1 MMRKSVRPDCV
12 QRSQLAGCASEES
25 LLRLARNESLEGM
38 KAATLALGLALG
50 LAASTAYADDSIKL
64 AVGARGN
71 WETAAAELGQDAGF
85 FKKRSVALDI
95 LYTQGSGE
103 TQQAVI
109 SGSVGIGVG
118 LGTTS
123 VMSAFAKGAP
133 LVAIGNASTGSSE
146 FWYVSANSPVQSMKD
161 AAGKT
166 VGFSTAGSSSH
177 MEVLAFLKHYAVD
190 ARPVA
195 TGGTAATFTQVMSG
209 QVDIGWSSPPF
220 GMAAAHEGKIRIIA
234 RGNELPYFRDQT
246 IRLIVANA
254 GWLDA
259 HRDVAARFV
268 QAYRD
273 TLEWMYGDPAAL
285 EAYAKFSGAPG
296 AIAQQVRDEFY
307 PKDGLMVD
315 RISGLDAVMAD
326 GVANRYLAAPLTRD
340 QLGALFQV
348 PAPVK

>member
-1 MMRKSVRPDCV
+1 
-12 QRSQLAGCASEES
+12 
-25 LLRLARNESLEGM
+25 LLRFARNDIIDRM
-38 KAATLALGLALG
+38 KITSIAIVLALSANTAL
-50 LAASTAYADDSIKL
+50 ADDSITL

-71 WETAAAELGQDAGF
+71 WETAAAELGQTAGF
-85 FKKRSVALDI
+85 FKKRGIVLEI

-123 VMSAFAKGAP
+123 VMAAFAKGAP
-133 LVAIGNASTGSSE
+133 LTVIGNASTGSSE
-146 FWYVSANSPVQSMKD
+146 YWYVPASSPVQGMRD

-166 VGFSTAGSSSH
+166 VGFSTTGSSGH
-177 MEVLAFLKHYAVD
+177 MEVLAFLKYYGVD
-190 ARPVA
+190 AKPVA

-220 GMAAAHEGKIRIIA
+220 GIEAARDGKIRIIA

-254 GWLDA
+254 AWLA
-259 HRDVAARFV
+259 ANREVAARFI

-273 TLEWMYGDPAAL
+273 TLAWMYGDPAGLA
-285 EAYAKFSGAPG
+285 AYAKFSGASL
-296 AIAQQVRDEFY
+296 ATAQQVRDEFY
-307 PKDGLMVD
+307 PRDGLLVD
-315 RISGLDAVMAD
+315 RISGLDSVIAD
-326 GVANRYLAAPLTRD
+326 GVANRYLSAPLTKE
-340 QLGALFQV
+340 QLGQLFQV
-348 PAPVK
+348 PAPK

>member
-1 MMRKSVRPDCV
+1 
-12 QRSQLAGCASEES
+12 
-25 LLRLARNESLEGM
+25 M
-38 KAATLALGLALG
+38 KTAAIALALSVIAS
-50 LAASTAYADDSIKL
+50 AAFADDAVKL

-71 WETAAAELGQDAGF
+71 WETAAAELGQEAGF
-85 FKKRSVALDI
+85 FKRHGVALEI

-103 TQQAVI
+103 TQQVVI

-123 VMSAFAKGAP
+123 VMAAFAKGAP
-133 LVAIGNASTGSSE
+133 LRVIGNASTGSSE
-146 FWYVSANSPVQSMKD
+146 FWYVAANSPVQSMKD
-161 AAGKT
+161 AGHKT
-166 VGFSTAGSSSH
+166 IGFSTTGSSSH
-177 MEVLAFLKHYAVD
+177 MEVLAFLKQAGVD

-220 GMAAAHEGKIRIIA
+220 GIEAAREGKIRIIA

-246 IRLIVANA
+246 IRLIVAHA
-254 GWLDA
+254 GWLES

-273 TLEWMYGDPAAL
+273 TLEWMYGDPAGLA
-285 EAYAKFSGAPG
+285 AYASFAGTSLAT
-296 AIAQQVRDEFY
+296 ARQVRDEFY

-326 GVANRYLAAPLTRD
+326 GIANKYLTAPLSKD
-340 QLGALFQV
+340 QLGQLFQV
-348 PAPVK
+348 PPPVK

>member
-1 MMRKSVRPDCV
+1 MRI
-12 QRSQLAGCASEES
+12 ASI
-25 LLRLARNESLEGM
+25 AI
-38 KAATLALGLALG
+38 TLALSVS
-50 LAASTAYADDSIKL
+50 AASADDSIKL

-71 WETAAAELGQDAGF
+71 WETAAAELGQNAGF
-85 FKKRSVALDI
+85 FKKRGIALEI

-123 VMSAFAKGAP
+123 VMAAFAKGAP
-133 LVAIGNASTGSSE
+133 LTVIGNASTGSSE
-146 FWYVSANSPVQSMKD
+146 YWYVPANSPVLSMKD

-166 VGFSTAGSSSH
+166 VGFSTTGSSSH
-177 MEVLAFLKHYAVD
+177 MEVLAFLKYYGVD

-220 GMAAAHEGKIRIIA
+220 GIEAAREGKIRIIA

-246 IRLIVANA
+246 IRLLVANA
-254 GWLDA
+254 GWLA
-259 HRDVAARFV
+259 ANRDVAARFV

-273 TLEWMYGDPAAL
+273 TLEWMYGDPVGVA
-285 EAYAKFSGAPG
+285 AYARFSGASV
-296 AIAQQVRDEFY
+296 ATAQQVRDELY

-315 RISGLDAVMAD
+315 RISGLDSVMAD
-326 GVANRYLAAPLTRD
+326 GVANKYLAAPLSKD
-340 QLGALFQV
+340 QLGQLFQV
-348 PAPVK
+348 PAVR

>member
-1 MMRKSVRPDCV
+1 
-12 QRSQLAGCASEES
+12 
-25 LLRLARNESLEGM
+25 M
-38 KAATLALGLALG
+38 KTAAVALALSVIAS
-50 LAASTAYADDSIKL
+50 AAFADDAIKL

-71 WETAAAELGQDAGF
+71 WETAAAELGQEAGF
-85 FKKRSVALDI
+85 FKRHGVALEI

-123 VMSAFAKGAP
+123 VMAAFAKGAP
-133 LVAIGNASTGSSE
+133 LRVIGNASTGSSE
-146 FWYVSANSPVQSMKD
+146 FWYVAANSPVQSMKD
-161 AAGKT
+161 AGHKT
-166 VGFSTAGSSSH
+166 IGFSTTGSSSH
-177 MEVLAFLKHYAVD
+177 MEVLAFLKHAGVD
-190 ARPVA
+190 AKPVA

-220 GMAAAHEGKIRIIA
+220 GIEAARAGKIRIIA

-246 IRLIVANA
+246 IRLIVAHA
-254 GWLDA
+254 GWLES

-273 TLEWMYGDPAAL
+273 TLEWMYGDPAGLA
-285 EAYAKFSGAPG
+285 AYARFAGTSLAT
-296 AIAQQVRDEFY
+296 AQQVRDEFY
-307 PKDGLMVD
+307 PKNGLMVD
-315 RISGLDAVMAD
+315 RISGLDTVMAD
-326 GVANRYLAAPLTRD
+326 GVANKYLTAPLSKE
-340 QLGALFQV
+340 QLGQLFQV